1 MKLISFD
8 VGIKNMAYCIFDVS
22 GCNHEIL
29 DWNVL
34 NLMEEE
40 PIKQLCGCLIPGKN
54 KKIAPKPCGKIAKYC
69 KADIAYCD
77 KHAKKSEEWLV
88 PKKEFTQT
96 ALKKLKNA
104 DLLILCKSYS
114 ILTAEEETRLKK
126 AEIHDKMRT
135 FFDKKCFD
143 PISAVKKTSAG
154 EVDLIVI
161 GKNMKKLLNEI
172 SNING
177 ITHVIIENQISP
189 IANRMKTIQGMLAQY
204 FIMNN
209 SDTHI
214 EFVSSSNKLKGLVN
228 TLTPVTET
236 VDENNDKKTKYK
248 ENKQNGVIYC
258 CQILE
263 QTPQFLTWKHVLET
277 KKKDDLADC
286 FLQGIWYLRRG
297 KK

>member
-22 GCNHEIL
+22 GTDRAIL
-29 DWNVL
+29 AWNVL

-40 PIKQLCGCLIPGKN
+40 PIKQVCSCLIPGKT
-54 KKIAPKPCGKIAKYC
+54 KKVEPKPCGKIAKYC
-69 KADIAYCD
+69 KAGVTYCD
-77 KHAKKSEEWLV
+77 KHAKKSEEYMV
-88 PKKEFTQT
+88 PKKEFSQT

-104 DLLILCKSYS
+104 DLLTLCKTHS
-114 ILTAEEETRLKK
+114 ILTTDQETQLKK
-126 AEIHDKMRT
+126 AEILDKMRT
-135 FFDKKCFD
+135 FFDTKCFE
-143 PISAVKKTSAG
+143 PIGAVKKTNAG
-154 EVDLIVI
+154 EVDLIII

-172 SNING
+172 AHINE
-177 ITHVIIENQISP
+177 ITHVVIENQISP

-209 SDTHI
+209 SEIHI

-228 TLTPVTET
+228 TLTPATPTIESA
-236 VDENNDKKTKYK
+236 DQKKTKYK

-258 CQILE
+258 SQILD
-263 QTPQFLTWKHVLET
+263 QNPQFLIWKHVLET

-286 FLQGIWYLRRG
+286 FLQGMWYLRRG
-297 KK
+297 EK

>member
-22 GCNHEIL
+22 GTDRAIL

-40 PIKQLCGCLIPGKN
+40 PIKQVCSCLIPGKT
-54 KKIAPKPCGKIAKYC
+54 KKIEPKPCGKTAKYC
-69 KADIAYCD
+69 KAGVTYCD
-77 KHAKKSEEWLV
+77 KHAKKSEEHMV
-88 PKKEFTQT
+88 PKKEFSQT

-104 DLLILCKSYS
+104 DLLMMCKTHS
-114 ILTAEEETRLKK
+114 ILTTEEEAQFKK
-126 AEIHDKMRT
+126 TEILDKMRT
-135 FFDKKCFD
+135 FFDAKCFE
-143 PISAVKKTSAG
+143 PIGAIKKTSAG
-154 EVDLIVI
+154 EVDLIII
-161 GKNMKKLLNEI
+161 GKNMKKLLNDIEH
-172 SNING
+172 ING
-177 ITHVIIENQISP
+177 ITHVVIENQISP

-209 SDTHI
+209 SDIHI

-228 TLTPVTET
+228 TLRSTEAPT
-236 VDENNDKKTKYK
+236 DGADPKKTKYK

-258 CQILE
+258 SQILE
-263 QTPQFLTWKHVLET
+263 QTPQFLIWRHVLET

-286 FLQGIWYLRRG
+286 FLQGMWYLRRNE
-297 KK
+297 K

>member
-8 VGIKNMAYCIFDVS
+8 VGIKNMAYCVFDVS

-54 KKIAPKPCGKIAKYC
+54 KKIAPKLCGKIAKYC
-69 KADIAYCD
+69 KAGIAYCD
-77 KHAKKSEEWLV
+77 KHAKKSEEWLI

-114 ILTAEEETRLKK
+114 ILTTEEETLLKK
-126 AEIHDKMRT
+126 VEIQDKMRT

-172 SNING
+172 SHING
-177 ITHVIIENQISP
+177 ITHVVIENQISP

-209 SDTHI
+209 SDIHI

-236 VDENNDKKTKYK
+236 VEENNNKKTKYK

-258 CQILE
+258 SQILE